1 MQSRTSEEKMRQSN
15 GVRTGWPLANEGGRH
30 RPESPSRGVGEVVA
44 AAFHADEADL
54 RGASRGEANV
64 ALARQ
69 VVVYLLHTRF
79 GMSYSTAGAC
89 FARDRTTAAHACRK
103 IEERREDVRF
113 DTLIDCLER
122 ALAAAPGAIAR

>member
-1 MQSRTSEEKMRQSN
+1 MREMN
-15 GVRTGWPLANEGGRH
+15 AVAAGWPATEGAGR
-30 RPESPSRGVGEVVA
+30 RRTESPSRGVGAIVA
-44 AAFHADEADL
+44 AAFHTDEAEL
-54 RGASRGEANV
+54 RRASRGAAHV

-69 VVVYLLHTRF
+69 VAVYLLHTRF

-89 FARDRTTAAHACRK
+89 FSRDRTTAAHACRK

-122 ALAAAPGAIAR
+122 VIATAPEGLAR